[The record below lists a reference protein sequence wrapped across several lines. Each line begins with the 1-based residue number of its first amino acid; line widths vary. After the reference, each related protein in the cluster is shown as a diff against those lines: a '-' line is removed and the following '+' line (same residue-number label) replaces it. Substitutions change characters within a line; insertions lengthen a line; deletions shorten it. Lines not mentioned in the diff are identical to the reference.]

1 MEDKSHLDIKSM
13 QERVDEQDKIKAE
26 ESRKI
31 LARMTEK
38 KEDRQA
44 KINELFAKVILSDRE
59 EKENQKADALEA
71 EKLRAVK
78 EVEDRYE
85 ESHGIKSNET
95 NDRDAAYASM
105 LSNLKGLGD

>member
-1 MEDKSHLDIKSM
+1 MKDKSHLDIKGM
-13 QERVDEQDKIKAE
+13 QERVDEQGKIKAE

-38 KEDRQA
+38 KEERQA
-44 KINELFAKVILSDRE
+44 KINELFAKAILSDRE
-59 EKENQKADALEA
+59 ENQSKKVDALEA

-95 NDRDAAYASM
+95 KDRDAAYASM